1 MSKLL
6 SRCKSNVRV
15 SKHCRGQ
22 STGYET
28 NELFCYFLLQSEEVS
43 LMSVV
48 PKKYSEAKLYLIK
61 FGCNVKKH
69 EKFCA
74 SSFADDPEP

>member
-1 MSKLL
+1 
-6 SRCKSNVRV
+6 
-15 SKHCRGQ
+15 
-22 STGYET
+22 
-28 NELFCYFLLQSEEVS
+28 
-43 LMSVV
+43 MSVV
-48 PKKYSEAKLYLIK
+48 SKKYLEAKLYLIK